1 MKLSKINLVQV
12 LTVFFL
18 FLSSVNYGY
27 GIIDSLETKLD
38 SVQGVEKVKVLNKLS
53 GAYWGTST
61 SQSLKYAKEALAESK
76 KLMYKIGM
84 FSSLINIGNI
94 HWIKAE
100 YDSALSVYKQALK
113 LAEEMDDNR
122 SLAVASYNIAML
134 NNELGNY
141 ADALKFYFKSLDYY
155 KKNNDLNGIAE
166 AQNGIGTVYWNL
178 NNFEKALSFFK
189 KSLAQKEKLNDSSG
203 VVIALNNI
211 GLIYRDLGQYDKA
224 LRNYERAL
232 NIKLKLGNLYSIETS
247 YNNIAELFIEQR
259 KVKKALPYLNKAIK
273 LAKEIDDRNGLISS
287 YGNLGKAYLIL
298 KQFGKAE
305 KYLNDALELA
315 KEIGS
320 KKLIAETYRSFIS
333 FYKELGDYKKALE
346 FSEKFTEVNEEL
358 FSSEFN
364 KRVAELQVKYESA
377 QKENEINKLKAAK
390 RIQNYEL
397 NKERNFRNF
406 LLISS
411 VLFILFGL
419 AIFYAYKVKADA
431 NEKLKWLNSTKDVFF
446 SLISHDLK
454 NPFHSIIAFSDMV
467 IKDYEY
473 LSDEEKILALKE
485 INKAAKSSNEL
496 LDNLLSWSM
505 SQRGMIPIIPQ
516 TVNLKSLVE
525 NTIEL
530 LKPAANRKNIKI
542 ENNIPENIQVY
553 ADQNTIST
561 VIRNLLT
568 NSVKFTREGGTV
580 SISAQKLGNQIE
592 VDISDSGIGIKQE
605 ELDKLFRLDA
615 INTTYGT
622 AKEKGTG
629 IGLILCKEFIDK
641 NGGKIWAESEV
652 GKGSHF
658 KFVLPSA

>member
-1 MKLSKINLVQV
+1 MKKLQLLQI
-12 LTVFFL
+12 LTVIFL
-18 FLSSVNYGY
+18 FAGTVNYGY
-27 GIIDSLETKLD
+27 SIIDSLETKLD

-53 GAYWGTST
+53 SAYWGTST
-61 SQSLKYAKEALAESK
+61 SQSLKYAKEALIESK
-76 KLMYKIGM
+76 KLTYKIGM

-100 YDSALSVYKQALK
+100 YDSALTIYKRALD
-113 LAEEMDDNR
+113 LAKEMEDNR

-134 NNELGNY
+134 NTEIGNY
-141 ADALKFYFKSLDYY
+141 ADALKFYLQSLEYY
-155 KKNNDLNGIAE
+155 KKLNDLSGIAE
-166 AQNGIGTVYWNL
+166 TQNGIGTVYWNL
-178 NNFEKALSFFK
+178 KNYEKALSFFK
-189 KSLAQKEKLNDSSG
+189 KSLSQKEKLNDSSG

-211 GLIYRDLGQYDKA
+211 GLVYRDLGQFDKA
-224 LRNYERAL
+224 LRNHERAL
-232 NIKLKLGNLYSIETS
+232 KIKLKLGNLYAIETS
-247 YNNIAELFIEQR
+247 YINIAELLLEQK
-259 KVKKALPYLNKAIK
+259 KVKKALTYLNNAMK
-273 LAKEIDDRNGLISS
+273 LANEIDDKSGLVSA
-287 YGNLGKAYLIL
+287 YGNMGRAYMLS
-298 KQFGKAE
+298 KNFGKAE
-305 KYLNDALELA
+305 KYLNDALKLA
-315 KEIGS
+315 QQIGS
-320 KKLIAETYRSFIS
+320 KKLIAETYSSFIS
-333 FYKELGDYKKALE
+333 FYKELGNYKKALE
-346 FSEKFTEVNEEL
+346 YSEKFAEVNEQL

-377 QKENEINKLKAAK
+377 QKENEITKLKAAK

-473 LSDEEKILALKE
+473 LSDEEKILSLKE

-505 SQRGMIPIIPQ
+505 SQRGMIPITPQ
-516 TVNLKSLVE
+516 AINLKSLADKA
-525 NTIEL
+525 IEL
-530 LKPAANRKNIKI
+530 LKPAATRKNITI
-542 ENNIPENIQVY
+542 ENRIPENLQVY

-568 NSVKFTREGGTV
+568 NSVKFTREKGVVVV
-580 SISAQKLGNQIE
+580 SAKKIGNQVE

-605 ELDKLFRLDA
+605 ELERLFQLDA
-615 INTTYGT
+615 IATSYGT

-641 NGGKIWAESEV
+641 NGGRIWAESEV

-658 KFVLPSA
+658 KFVLPVV